1 MLGFQPLGRA
11 VLSKGFIWTQRL
23 ALVVTE
29 GLDTFAATGVYPCP
43 FVGAL
48 IVQEAN
54 DYVSIL
60 GTGFSQFQGA
70 LATTEAE
77 DIFAATIQGG
87 AVPDYQ
93 DLTLKIIRRS
103 DADYASGWFNLLPQG
118 SAWPRLTDT
127 VLYNFILGQ
136 SGIWG
141 NTPRIGVDGRGADFL
156 QFEADPRATVEMLT
170 DWETAWGLPDII
182 LTQPKTVEAR
192 QKALWNRYTM
202 LGAQSPGFF
211 VQQAKNIGYAI
222 KIEEHSP
229 FMCGISSCGDTRSAG
244 NDSWFRWELSGAV
257 GGNIR
262 FYWDVQVLNP
272 RLSWFRCG
280 SGQCGIDPSL
290 RIGIYEDLEALM
302 HRYAPAHTSLSFDY
316 SGLIAQDV
324 YAGTP

>member
-1 MLGFQPLGRA
+1 AFDT
-11 VLSKGFIWTQRL
+11 VL
-23 ALVVTE
+23 VE
-29 GLDTFAATGVYPCP
+29 
-43 FVGAL
+43 
-48 IVQEAN
+48 
-54 DYVSIL
+54 
-60 GTGFSQFQGA
+60 
-70 LATTEAE
+70 
-77 DIFAATIQGG
+77 IQGG
-87 AVPDYQ
+87 AVPDLQ
-93 DLTLKIIRRS
+93 DLSLNLIRRD

-136 SGIWG
+136 SGIWE
-141 NTPRIGVDGRGADFL
+141 NVDSRGADL
-156 QFEADPRATVEMLT
+156 LEYEAAPRRPGEMLS
-170 DWETAWGLPDII
+170 DWETAWGLPDVI

-280 SGQCGIDPSL
+280 SGQCGVDPSL

-302 HRYAPAHTSLSFDY
+302 HRYAPAHTSLHFDY
-316 SGLIAQDV
+316 SGVIAQNPFSGIDNPV
-324 YAGTP
+324 VVPYGQDLITLGIM